1 MSNNNLNLISR
12 RLIITI
18 ATTVMLG
25 LGTIISGA
33 HAAPRITQPDAEPL
47 ILAETEGMDRRQER
61 RDDRQD
67 NREDRRDTRQDCRDE
82 EGVGK
87 DMQTRGSSG
96 ASRGR
101 QGLGNNT
108 PAPILVRVA
117 LGEGRTSTAHHE

>member
-1 MSNNNLNLISR
+1 MSNNNPNLISR

-33 HAAPRITQPDAEPL
+33 HAVPRITQPDAEPL

-87 DMQTRGSSG
+87 DKRDCKQE
-96 ASRGR
+96 GR
-101 QGLGNNT
+101 QERREDDKG
-108 PAPILVRVA
+108 
-117 LGEGRTSTAHHE
+117 